1 MNLHWDGES
10 PVPNIKIKVVVNM
23 KSMRGTVDGM
33 IVAEYRK
40 GKFTWTCKTSGNFY
54 CATFHN
60 GRQSAT
66 TYYSTDKNEI
76 NELLRK
82 EIKDGFKKV

>member
-1 MNLHWDGES
+1 MKMMNGQVEGL
-10 PVPNIKIKVVVNM
+10 
-23 KSMRGTVDGM
+23 
-33 IVAEYRK
+33 IVAKYYK
-40 GKFTWTCKTSGNFY
+40 GKFTWTCKISNGFY

>member
-1 MNLHWDGES
+1 
-10 PVPNIKIKVVVNM
+10 M
-23 KSMRGTVDGM
+23 KSFRGTIDGVR
-33 IVAEYRK
+33 VATYRK
-40 GKFTWTCKTSGNFY
+40 GKFTWTCKICENFY

-76 NELLRK
+76 NELIKR
-82 EIKDGFKKV
+82 EIKDGFRKIQ

>member
-1 MNLHWDGES
+1 
-10 PVPNIKIKVVVNM
+10 M
-23 KSMRGTVDGM
+23 KTMRGQVDGLV
-33 IVAEYRK
+33 VAKYRK
-40 GKFTWTCKTSGNFY
+40 NGFTWTCKVSNGFY

-76 NELLRK
+76 NELIKK
-82 EIKDGFKKV
+82 ELKNGFKKV

>member
-1 MNLHWDGES
+1 
-10 PVPNIKIKVVVNM
+10 M
-23 KSMRGTVDGM
+23 KTFRGQVDGV
-33 IVAEYRK
+33 IVARYRK
-40 GKFTWTCKTSGNFY
+40 NRCTWTCKVSGNFY

-76 NELLRK
+76 NEMIRK
-82 EIKDGFKKV
+82 EIKDGFKRV

>member
-1 MNLHWDGES
+1 
-10 PVPNIKIKVVVNM
+10 M
-23 KSMRGTVDGM
+23 KSMRGTVDGI

-60 GRQSAT
+60 GRQSTT
-66 TYYSTDKNEI
+66 TYFSKGKNEI
-76 NELLRK
+76 NELIRK
-82 EIKDGFKKV
+82 EIRLSFKKI